1 MPKLYFTEEAEQ
13 RLVKRLQ
20 KGEKTAAR
28 EFYALYAADMT
39 GICSRYIADEDD
51 VKDVIQDSLI
61 HIFSRI
67 GEFKYNGAGSLK
79 AWAAKVVVN
88 ESLSFL
94 RTKKRNE
101 ILMEGLEVADEVEDD
116 FPSISDIP
124 PDTIRQMLNR
134 LPTGYRTVLNLYVFE
149 GMSHQEIARLLGIR
163 KDSSASQLH
172 RAKKLLAKMIRNY
185 NDDNSPR
192 R

>member
-28 EFYALYAADMT
+28 DFYALYAADMT

-67 GEFKYNGAGSLK
+67 AEFKFNGTGSLK

-185 NDDNSPR
+185 TDNNSPR